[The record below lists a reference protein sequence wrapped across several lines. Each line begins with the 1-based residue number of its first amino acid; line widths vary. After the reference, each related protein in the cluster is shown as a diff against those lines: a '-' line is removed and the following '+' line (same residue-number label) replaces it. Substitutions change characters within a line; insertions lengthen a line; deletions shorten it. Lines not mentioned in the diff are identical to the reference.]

1 MDEFRGVSNKT
12 NVHQLLDESG
22 KASTAMHTNTLWVDT
37 SETNVFAQPTSNN
50 KISSFTTGIEYFKD
64 LITVCD
70 SASDEILI
78 AGWQV
83 NWDAL
88 LLPGLRVYDLLLR
101 CAKRGVQIYVMPWD
115 DHEPIQTYDDQTKI
129 VLEHI
134 NTQLPKNSKGSVTVT
149 LCGSF
154 ASINKSYFSHHQK
167 QVVVD
172 RKYAYVGGIDLA
184 YGRMDDATYDL
195 RADANGRQSLNRY
208 NPGIPPLQTLG
219 EEDIVDPD
227 KISGKLDSAH
237 LRLPLTSR
245 ELIKSAASIQIEK
258 INKGKFQVRYGGP
271 GIVDIAADTASVS
284 SNKPLLMTLD
294 PSRQPRMP
302 WQDIHCK
309 IEGPAVSDLLRNFI
323 GRWNAVAENKL
334 VAALRPA
341 SFAKAGNTDIQVLRS
356 APAAQC
362 KKENSRAK
370 SGTQTDIYSAMKS
383 LIKNSRRFIY
393 IENQFFVSDFG
404 EIGGPT
410 GNLSPAGTF
419 INSGDSGFSSA
430 TLWFLKTRD
439 AGDSEALPKNTILK
453 TLLARLEKAIVDDI
467 KRPKFHIYITFPVH
481 PEGALS
487 DPAITAQVYYT
498 MQTLVFGSHSLIN
511 GIRRLIKARQLKDEK

>member
-1 MDEFRGVSNKT
+1 MMSGLPGASNKM

-22 KASTAMHTNTLWVDT
+22 NAATAMHTNTLWVDT
-37 SETNVFAQPTSNN
+37 SETNVFAQPTSND
-50 KISSFTTGIEYFKD
+50 KISSFTTGIEYFTD
-64 LITVCD
+64 LIAVCD
-70 SASDEILI
+70 SASEEILI

-88 LLPGLRVYDLLLR
+88 LMPRVRLYDLLLR
-101 CAKRGVQIYVMPWD
+101 CAKRGVKICVMPWN

-134 NTQLPKNSKGSVTVT
+134 NTQLPKNSKGHVFVT

-154 ASINKSYFSHHQK
+154 ASINGSYFSHHQK

-184 YGRMDDATYDL
+184 YGRMDDATYNL
-195 RADANGRQSLNRY
+195 KADADGRQSLNRY
-208 NPGIPPLQTLG
+208 NPGIPPLQALG
-219 EEDIVDPD
+219 EKDIVDPD
-227 KISGKLDSAH
+227 KISGKLDSAY

-271 GIVDIAADTASVS
+271 GIVDIAADSASVS

-294 PSRQPRMP
+294 AGRQPRMP

-323 GRWNAVAENKL
+323 ARWNVVAKNKL
-334 VAALRPA
+334 VAALPPT
-341 SFAKAGNTDIQVLRS
+341 SFAKAGDTEIQVLRS

-362 KKENSRAK
+362 KKESNQTK
-370 SGTQTDIYSAMKS
+370 SGTQKDIYTAMKS
-383 LIKNSRRFIY
+383 LIKNSSRFIY
-393 IENQFFVSDFG
+393 IENQFF
-404 EIGGPT
+404 
-410 GNLSPAGTF
+410 
-419 INSGDSGFSSA
+419 
-430 TLWFLKTRD
+430 FL
-439 AGDSEALPKNTILK
+439 ILAK
-453 TLLARLEKAIVDDI
+453 
-467 KRPKFHIYITFPVH
+467 
-481 PEGALS
+481 
-487 DPAITAQVYYT
+487 
-498 MQTLVFGSHSLIN
+498 
-511 GIRRLIKARQLKDEK
+511 